1 MQHRNTTTLALVLST
16 LFASTGFAQTAQSG
30 PVTQP
35 SNGAAQTQPATPT
48 FNPNSNPNPNPGNP
62 VANPPAPIASPA
74 ANPAGNPPINSNGVT
89 VNPAGA
95 PAANPAGP
103 PATNPAGPA
112 ATNPAGTSVSPIT
125 GSTAVQTQAG
135 AATNPTQ
142 VFSSLDPGRKG
153 YLSTAD
159 VASNK
164 FLASNFQHCDTNA
177 DGKLTQAEVTL
188 CMKSVPPGLQ

>member
-1 MQHRNTTTLALVLST
+1 MNHRNPTLALVLST

-30 PVTQP
+30 PATQP
-35 SNGAAQTQPATPT
+35 SNGAAQTQPAAPT
-48 FNPNSNPNPNPGNP
+48 FNPNSNPNPNPANPVGNP
-62 VANPPAPIASPA
+62 PTPMANPAM
-74 ANPAGNPPINSNGVT
+74 NPAGNPPTNPNGVAI
-89 VNPAGA
+89 NPAGA
-95 PAANPAGP
+95 PATNPGGP
-103 PATNPAGPA
+103 AATNPGGPP
-112 ATNPAGTSVSPIT
+112 ATNPAGTSVSPVT
-125 GSTAVQTQAG
+125 GSTAVQPQPG
-135 AATNPTQ
+135 AANPTQ

-188 CMKSVPPGLQ
+188 CMQSVPPGMQ